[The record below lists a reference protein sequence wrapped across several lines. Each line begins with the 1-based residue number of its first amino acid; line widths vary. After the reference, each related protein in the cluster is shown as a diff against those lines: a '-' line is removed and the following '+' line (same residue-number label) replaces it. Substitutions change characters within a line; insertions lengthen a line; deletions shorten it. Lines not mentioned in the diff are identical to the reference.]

1 MLKLA
6 KDDMSELG
14 ISAVCQAPSQTR
26 TGLVVIALVINA
38 GFLLYHY
45 LRRLYYP
52 CLTLYELDNAQK
64 SLEEVFDAANSA
76 SCLHGRESEE
86 VTHAKLCLDG
96 RASDIRSDS
105 LQRPP
110 SFWNTRLG
118 IEIELIPRIVEWHTD
133 AERLKKD
140 IKFSLA
146 QIIVER
152 ITRHR
157 INSQL
162 SEITPTT
169 VDAQIVAN
177 TGREVAPQAP
187 LRHRSRRP
195 GDPMPEA
202 AVGTN

>member
-1 MLKLA
+1 MLKFA
-6 KDDMSELG
+6 KDDTTELG
-14 ISAVCQAPSQTR
+14 MSAISQAPSQTR
-26 TGLVVIALVINA
+26 TGLVVIALVIVT
-38 GFLLYHY
+38 GLLLYHY

-52 CLTLYELDNAQK
+52 CLTLSELDNAQK
-64 SLEEVFDAANSA
+64 SLKEVFDAANSA
-76 SCLHGRESEE
+76 LCLHGRESEDI
-86 VTHAKLCLDG
+86 THAKLCLDG
-96 RASDIRSDS
+96 RASDIRFDG

-110 SFWNTRLG
+110 SFCNTRLG
-118 IEIELIPRIVEWHTD
+118 IEIELIPRIVEWHAD

-140 IKFSLA
+140 IK
-146 QIIVER
+146 IIVER

-169 VDAQIVAN
+169 ADAQIVAN

-187 LRHRSRRP
+187 LRHRNRRP

>member
-14 ISAVCQAPSQTR
+14 ISAVSQAPSQTR

-45 LRRLYYP
+45 LRRLCYP

-64 SLEEVFDAANSA
+64 SLKEVFDAANSA

-86 VTHAKLCLDG
+86 VTHAKLWCVNYHVLTRPILMDAITISLDG

-140 IKFSLA
+140 IK
-146 QIIVER
+146 V
-152 ITRHR
+152 
-157 INSQL
+157 
-162 SEITPTT
+162 
-169 VDAQIVAN
+169 
-177 TGREVAPQAP
+177 
-187 LRHRSRRP
+187 
-195 GDPMPEA
+195 
-202 AVGTN
+202 